1 MNEFPI
7 VFFSL
12 SKLLLC
18 PMNKKKL
25 KIYGK
30 FLKDAWQKIQLNKW
44 PENALYKMDS
54 KTFFNEFSFF
64 KHSERIYE
72 YQMYVC
78 RLWMLQQGEPA
89 MYTDTV
95 KLNPLIVCVDDQSH
109 ECSSGSSV
117 CFQYSWKRNQYIL
130 YGIANHK
137 RIREKIHEG
146 NEISDCWLEKS
157 RGWLLLLRWF
167 VREISNRRDL
177 CNSLHQE

>member
-1 MNEFPI
+1 MGNSSRMLDRKFNSTSGPKMLCI
-7 VFFSL
+7 KWTRKHFSTNLVFS
-12 SKLLLC
+12 SI
-18 PMNKKKL
+18 P
-25 KIYGK
+25 
-30 FLKDAWQKIQLNKW
+30 
-44 PENALYKMDS
+44 NASTSIKC
-54 KTFFNEFSFF
+54 TF
-64 KHSERIYE
+64 
-72 YQMYVC
+72 VG
-78 RLWMLQQGEPA
+78 LWMLQQGEPA